1 MVAAMAASM
10 IFGFLTLTLAS
21 NQVATG
27 LALTIFGVGLS
38 SMIGEDFVGTTIA
51 PFGPVFP
58 AGARGA
64 SGAPRSSSGTVRP
77 RLRLARR

>member
-1 MVAAMAASM
+1 M

-38 SMIGEDFVGTTIA
+38 SMIGENFVGTTVP
-51 PFGPVFP
+51 PFG
-58 AGARGA
+58 AGVPRRARRTIRFCGWSSA
-64 SGAPRSSSGTVRP
+64 TARSSTSRS
-77 RLRLARR
+77 R